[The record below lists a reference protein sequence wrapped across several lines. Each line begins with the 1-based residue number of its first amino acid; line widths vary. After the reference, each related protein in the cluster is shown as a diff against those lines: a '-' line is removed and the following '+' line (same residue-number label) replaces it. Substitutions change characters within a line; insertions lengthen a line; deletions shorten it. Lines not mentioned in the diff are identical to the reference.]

1 MMHKGIKALL
11 IFCLLLCG
19 CKSQNIEKTKPKKA
33 TKELSA
39 EQKLDQKVNQWIDS
53 HSLEEQVLQMFMITP
68 EVLTGS
74 ESVTV
79 ADDSFKASLE
89 QYPVGGLIF
98 FAQNLENPD
107 QTRNLLSTIQSD
119 YSQMGLLAPFFSVD
133 EEGGVVARIGNNPNF
148 GVDQFG
154 PMWDIGQSQDSQQ
167 AYDVGKTIGTYLH
180 NYGFNMDMAPDADV
194 LSNLNNT
201 VIGTRSFGSDPQ
213 FVSQMVHAEVEG
225 FQSTHVEPVIKYF
238 PGHGGTLGDTH
249 EGFAYTDKSLD
260 QLKECEL
267 IPFQNEINQGIQMI
281 MVSHISVPNVLGDNT
296 PSSLSSVMVQDLLR
310 DQMHFDGIVITDGL
324 DMGAIVNAYDSATAA
339 VMAIQAG
346 DDILLMPENFSLAYQ
361 GVLDAVNQGVISKD
375 RIETSVR
382 RILRYKYR
390 NLV

>member
-53 HSLEEQVLQMFMITP
+53 HSLEEQVLQTFMITP
-68 EVLTGS
+68 EALTGS

-180 NYGFNMDMAPDADV
+180 DYGFNMDMAPDADV

-225 FQSTHVEPVIKYF
+225 FQSTHVEPVIKHF

>member
-1 MMHKGIKALL
+1 
-11 IFCLLLCG
+11 
-19 CKSQNIEKTKPKKA
+19 
-33 TKELSA
+33 
-39 EQKLDQKVNQWIDS
+39 
-53 HSLEEQVLQMFMITP
+53 
-68 EVLTGS
+68 
-74 ESVTV
+74 
-79 ADDSFKASLE
+79 
-89 QYPVGGLIF
+89 
-98 FAQNLENPD
+98 
-107 QTRNLLSTIQSD
+107 
-119 YSQMGLLAPFFSVD
+119 
-133 EEGGVVARIGNNPNF
+133 
-148 GVDQFG
+148 
-154 PMWDIGQSQDSQQ
+154 
-167 AYDVGKTIGTYLH
+167 
-180 NYGFNMDMAPDADV
+180 
-194 LSNLNNT
+194 
-201 VIGTRSFGSDPQ
+201 
-213 FVSQMVHAEVEG
+213 MVHAEVEG
-225 FQSTHVEPVIKYF
+225 FQSTHVEPVIKHF

-324 DMGAIVNAYDSATAA
+324 DMGVIVNAYDSAIAA

>member
-1 MMHKGIKALL
+1 
-11 IFCLLLCG
+11 
-19 CKSQNIEKTKPKKA
+19 
-33 TKELSA
+33 
-39 EQKLDQKVNQWIDS
+39 
-53 HSLEEQVLQMFMITP
+53 
-68 EVLTGS
+68 
-74 ESVTV
+74 
-79 ADDSFKASLE
+79 
-89 QYPVGGLIF
+89 
-98 FAQNLENPD
+98 
-107 QTRNLLSTIQSD
+107 
-119 YSQMGLLAPFFSVD
+119 
-133 EEGGVVARIGNNPNF
+133 
-148 GVDQFG
+148 
-154 PMWDIGQSQDSQQ
+154 
-167 AYDVGKTIGTYLH
+167 
-180 NYGFNMDMAPDADV
+180 MDMAPDADV

-225 FQSTHVEPVIKYF
+225 FQSIHVEPVIKHF

-324 DMGAIVNAYDSATAA
+324 DMGATVNAYDSATAA

>member
-1 MMHKGIKALL
+1 
-11 IFCLLLCG
+11 
-19 CKSQNIEKTKPKKA
+19 
-33 TKELSA
+33 
-39 EQKLDQKVNQWIDS
+39 
-53 HSLEEQVLQMFMITP
+53 
-68 EVLTGS
+68 
-74 ESVTV
+74 
-79 ADDSFKASLE
+79 
-89 QYPVGGLIF
+89 
-98 FAQNLENPD
+98 
-107 QTRNLLSTIQSD
+107 
-119 YSQMGLLAPFFSVD
+119 MGLLVPFFSVD

-180 NYGFNMDMAPDADV
+180 DYGFNMDMAPDADV

-225 FQSTHVEPVIKYF
+225 FQSTHVEPVIKHF

>member
-1 MMHKGIKALL
+1 
-11 IFCLLLCG
+11 
-19 CKSQNIEKTKPKKA
+19 
-33 TKELSA
+33 
-39 EQKLDQKVNQWIDS
+39 
-53 HSLEEQVLQMFMITP
+53 
-68 EVLTGS
+68 
-74 ESVTV
+74 
-79 ADDSFKASLE
+79 
-89 QYPVGGLIF
+89 
-98 FAQNLENPD
+98 
-107 QTRNLLSTIQSD
+107 
-119 YSQMGLLAPFFSVD
+119 
-133 EEGGVVARIGNNPNF
+133 
-148 GVDQFG
+148 
-154 PMWDIGQSQDSQQ
+154 
-167 AYDVGKTIGTYLH
+167 
-180 NYGFNMDMAPDADV
+180 
-194 LSNLNNT
+194 
-201 VIGTRSFGSDPQ
+201 
-213 FVSQMVHAEVEG
+213 MVRD
-225 FQSTHVEPVIKYF
+225 
-238 PGHGGTLGDTH
+238 L
-249 EGFAYTDKSLD
+249 LD

-324 DMGAIVNAYDSATAA
+324 DMGVIVNAYDSAIAA

>member
-1 MMHKGIKALL
+1 M
-11 IFCLLLCG
+11 
-19 CKSQNIEKTKPKKA
+19 
-33 TKELSA
+33 
-39 EQKLDQKVNQWIDS
+39 
-53 HSLEEQVLQMFMITP
+53 
-68 EVLTGS
+68 
-74 ESVTV
+74 
-79 ADDSFKASLE
+79 
-89 QYPVGGLIF
+89 
-98 FAQNLENPD
+98 
-107 QTRNLLSTIQSD
+107 
-119 YSQMGLLAPFFSVD
+119 
-133 EEGGVVARIGNNPNF
+133 
-148 GVDQFG
+148 
-154 PMWDIGQSQDSQQ
+154 
-167 AYDVGKTIGTYLH
+167 
-180 NYGFNMDMAPDADV
+180 
-194 LSNLNNT
+194 
-201 VIGTRSFGSDPQ
+201 
-213 FVSQMVHAEVEG
+213 
-225 FQSTHVEPVIKYF
+225 
-238 PGHGGTLGDTH
+238 
-249 EGFAYTDKSLD
+249 D

-324 DMGAIVNAYDSATAA
+324 DMGVIVNAYDSAIAA

>member
-1 MMHKGIKALL
+1 M
-11 IFCLLLCG
+11 
-19 CKSQNIEKTKPKKA
+19 
-33 TKELSA
+33 
-39 EQKLDQKVNQWIDS
+39 
-53 HSLEEQVLQMFMITP
+53 
-68 EVLTGS
+68 
-74 ESVTV
+74 
-79 ADDSFKASLE
+79 
-89 QYPVGGLIF
+89 
-98 FAQNLENPD
+98 
-107 QTRNLLSTIQSD
+107 
-119 YSQMGLLAPFFSVD
+119 
-133 EEGGVVARIGNNPNF
+133 
-148 GVDQFG
+148 
-154 PMWDIGQSQDSQQ
+154 
-167 AYDVGKTIGTYLH
+167 
-180 NYGFNMDMAPDADV
+180 
-194 LSNLNNT
+194 
-201 VIGTRSFGSDPQ
+201 
-213 FVSQMVHAEVEG
+213 
-225 FQSTHVEPVIKYF
+225 
-238 PGHGGTLGDTH
+238 
-249 EGFAYTDKSLD
+249 D

-324 DMGAIVNAYDSATAA
+324 DMGAIVNAYDSVTAA

>member
-1 MMHKGIKALL
+1 
-11 IFCLLLCG
+11 
-19 CKSQNIEKTKPKKA
+19 
-33 TKELSA
+33 
-39 EQKLDQKVNQWIDS
+39 
-53 HSLEEQVLQMFMITP
+53 
-68 EVLTGS
+68 
-74 ESVTV
+74 
-79 ADDSFKASLE
+79 
-89 QYPVGGLIF
+89 
-98 FAQNLENPD
+98 
-107 QTRNLLSTIQSD
+107 
-119 YSQMGLLAPFFSVD
+119 
-133 EEGGVVARIGNNPNF
+133 
-148 GVDQFG
+148 
-154 PMWDIGQSQDSQQ
+154 
-167 AYDVGKTIGTYLH
+167 
-180 NYGFNMDMAPDADV
+180 
-194 LSNLNNT
+194 
-201 VIGTRSFGSDPQ
+201 
-213 FVSQMVHAEVEG
+213 MVRD
-225 FQSTHVEPVIKYF
+225 
-238 PGHGGTLGDTH
+238 L
-249 EGFAYTDKSLD
+249 LD

>member
-1 MMHKGIKALL
+1 M
-11 IFCLLLCG
+11 
-19 CKSQNIEKTKPKKA
+19 
-33 TKELSA
+33 
-39 EQKLDQKVNQWIDS
+39 
-53 HSLEEQVLQMFMITP
+53 
-68 EVLTGS
+68 
-74 ESVTV
+74 
-79 ADDSFKASLE
+79 
-89 QYPVGGLIF
+89 
-98 FAQNLENPD
+98 
-107 QTRNLLSTIQSD
+107 
-119 YSQMGLLAPFFSVD
+119 
-133 EEGGVVARIGNNPNF
+133 
-148 GVDQFG
+148 
-154 PMWDIGQSQDSQQ
+154 
-167 AYDVGKTIGTYLH
+167 
-180 NYGFNMDMAPDADV
+180 
-194 LSNLNNT
+194 
-201 VIGTRSFGSDPQ
+201 
-213 FVSQMVHAEVEG
+213 
-225 FQSTHVEPVIKYF
+225 
-238 PGHGGTLGDTH
+238 
-249 EGFAYTDKSLD
+249 D

-346 DDILLMPENFSLAYQ
+346 DDILLMPENFSLANQ

>member
-1 MMHKGIKALL
+1 
-11 IFCLLLCG
+11 
-19 CKSQNIEKTKPKKA
+19 
-33 TKELSA
+33 
-39 EQKLDQKVNQWIDS
+39 
-53 HSLEEQVLQMFMITP
+53 
-68 EVLTGS
+68 
-74 ESVTV
+74 
-79 ADDSFKASLE
+79 
-89 QYPVGGLIF
+89 
-98 FAQNLENPD
+98 
-107 QTRNLLSTIQSD
+107 
-119 YSQMGLLAPFFSVD
+119 MGLLAPFFSVD

-180 NYGFNMDMAPDADV
+180 DYGFNMDMAPDAYV

-201 VIGTRSFGSDPQ
+201 VIGTRFFGSDPQ
-213 FVSQMVHAEVEG
+213 LVSQMVHAEVEG
-225 FQSTHVEPVIKYF
+225 FQSTHVEPVIKHF

-310 DQMHFDGIVITDGL
+310 D
-324 DMGAIVNAYDSATAA
+324 
-339 VMAIQAG
+339 
-346 DDILLMPENFSLAYQ
+346 
-361 GVLDAVNQGVISKD
+361 
-375 RIETSVR
+375 
-382 RILRYKYR
+382 
-390 NLV
+390 

>member
-1 MMHKGIKALL
+1 MMHKGIKTLL

-53 HSLEEQVLQMFMITP
+53 YGLEEQVLQMFMITP
-68 EVLTGS
+68 EALTGS

-180 NYGFNMDMAPDADV
+180 DYGFNMDMAPDADV

-213 FVSQMVHAEVEG
+213 LVSQMVHAEVEG
-225 FQSTHVEPVIKYF
+225 FQSTHVEPVIKHF

-310 DQMHFDGIVITDGL
+310 DQMYFDGIVITDGL

>member
-1 MMHKGIKALL
+1 M
-11 IFCLLLCG
+11 
-19 CKSQNIEKTKPKKA
+19 
-33 TKELSA
+33 
-39 EQKLDQKVNQWIDS
+39 
-53 HSLEEQVLQMFMITP
+53 
-68 EVLTGS
+68 
-74 ESVTV
+74 
-79 ADDSFKASLE
+79 
-89 QYPVGGLIF
+89 
-98 FAQNLENPD
+98 
-107 QTRNLLSTIQSD
+107 
-119 YSQMGLLAPFFSVD
+119 
-133 EEGGVVARIGNNPNF
+133 
-148 GVDQFG
+148 
-154 PMWDIGQSQDSQQ
+154 
-167 AYDVGKTIGTYLH
+167 
-180 NYGFNMDMAPDADV
+180 
-194 LSNLNNT
+194 
-201 VIGTRSFGSDPQ
+201 
-213 FVSQMVHAEVEG
+213 
-225 FQSTHVEPVIKYF
+225 
-238 PGHGGTLGDTH
+238 
-249 EGFAYTDKSLD
+249 D

>member
-1 MMHKGIKALL
+1 MAVNPKTSK
-11 IFCLLLCG
+11 
-19 CKSQNIEKTKPKKA
+19 KTKPKKA

-39 EQKLDQKVNQWIDS
+39 EQKLDQKVNQRIDS
-53 HSLEEQVLQMFMITP
+53 HGLEEQVLQMFMITP
-68 EVLTGS
+68 EALTGS

-79 ADDSFKASLE
+79 ADDSFKTSLE

-180 NYGFNMDMAPDADV
+180 DYGFNMDMAPDADV

-225 FQSTHVEPVIKYF
+225 FQSTHVEPVIKHF

-324 DMGAIVNAYDSATAA
+324 DMGAIVNAYDSAIAA

>member
-1 MMHKGIKALL
+1 M
-11 IFCLLLCG
+11 
-19 CKSQNIEKTKPKKA
+19 
-33 TKELSA
+33 
-39 EQKLDQKVNQWIDS
+39 
-53 HSLEEQVLQMFMITP
+53 
-68 EVLTGS
+68 
-74 ESVTV
+74 
-79 ADDSFKASLE
+79 
-89 QYPVGGLIF
+89 
-98 FAQNLENPD
+98 
-107 QTRNLLSTIQSD
+107 TI
-119 YSQMGLLAPFFSVD
+119 
-133 EEGGVVARIGNNPNF
+133 R
-148 GVDQFG
+148 
-154 PMWDIGQSQDSQQ
+154 
-167 AYDVGKTIGTYLH
+167 
-180 NYGFNMDMAPDADV
+180 
-194 LSNLNNT
+194 
-201 VIGTRSFGSDPQ
+201 
-213 FVSQMVHAEVEG
+213 
-225 FQSTHVEPVIKYF
+225 
-238 PGHGGTLGDTH
+238 
-249 EGFAYTDKSLD
+249 D

-361 GVLDAVNQGVISKD
+361 GVLDAVKQGVIFKD

>member
-1 MMHKGIKALL
+1 M
-11 IFCLLLCG
+11 
-19 CKSQNIEKTKPKKA
+19 
-33 TKELSA
+33 
-39 EQKLDQKVNQWIDS
+39 
-53 HSLEEQVLQMFMITP
+53 
-68 EVLTGS
+68 
-74 ESVTV
+74 
-79 ADDSFKASLE
+79 
-89 QYPVGGLIF
+89 
-98 FAQNLENPD
+98 
-107 QTRNLLSTIQSD
+107 
-119 YSQMGLLAPFFSVD
+119 
-133 EEGGVVARIGNNPNF
+133 
-148 GVDQFG
+148 
-154 PMWDIGQSQDSQQ
+154 
-167 AYDVGKTIGTYLH
+167 
-180 NYGFNMDMAPDADV
+180 
-194 LSNLNNT
+194 
-201 VIGTRSFGSDPQ
+201 
-213 FVSQMVHAEVEG
+213 
-225 FQSTHVEPVIKYF
+225 
-238 PGHGGTLGDTH
+238 
-249 EGFAYTDKSLD
+249 
-260 QLKECEL
+260 